1 MEDCWARDQILEKKW
16 IHIWYGSVTFI
27 SIPIALSVV
36 YLYCL
41 NEGLRFT
48 MLCSYGVWR
57 AVINLTNFQNDCDIC
72 EKYFT
77 WEWLIDTHIK
87 RGHDAD
93 DWMDIWCD
101 LTTFLGLSG
110 ILKKTS
116 QTPIMSVRQPSLE
129 DSSQQFDQEWIC
141 F

>member
-1 MEDCWARDQILEKKW
+1 MDTHLMGIEFFKSTAFCSKYCPFCGFTSISQFKSHSSDHRVLTDSKSDKNLDHLEDCWARDQILEKKW

-77 WEWLIDTHIK
+77 
-87 RGHDAD
+87 
-93 DWMDIWCD
+93 
-101 LTTFLGLSG
+101 
-110 ILKKTS
+110 
-116 QTPIMSVRQPSLE
+116 
-129 DSSQQFDQEWIC
+129 
-141 F
+141 